1 MKKNMGE
8 VTVKH
13 LKNLQQQVIT
23 EEHSF
28 ISDEP
33 VKLKGDG
40 LGPNPYDL
48 LLAALGSCTSMTLKI
63 YARHKGIPLDSVEV
77 NLSYKRIYDKDCKEC
92 SDKEKFLHKITNK
105 IKLIG
110 DLTDEQRQRLLEI
123 ATKCPVYKTL
133 TSRLEINDILDD
145 EQPADQTI
153 D

>member
-1 MKKNMGE
+1 MGE

-13 LKNLQQQVIT
+13 LQNLQQQVIT
-23 EEHSF
+23 DGHSF

-48 LLAALGSCTSMTLKI
+48 LLAGLGSCTSMTLKL
-63 YARHKGIPLDSVEV
+63 YAKHKNIPLKSVEV
-77 NLSYKRIYDKDCKEC
+77 KLSYSRIYDNDCRDC
-92 SDKEKFLHKITNK
+92 TADEKFLHKITTR

-123 ATKCPVYKTL
+123 ARRCPVHKTL
-133 TSRLEINDILDD
+133 ISRIEIENSLA
-145 EQPADQTI
+145 EAD
-153 D
+153 

>member
-1 MKKNMGE
+1 MGE
-8 VTVKH
+8 VIVKH

-63 YARHKGIPLDSVEV
+63 YARHKNIPLDSVEV
-77 NLSYKRIYDKDCKEC
+77 KLSYKRIYDKDCQEC
-92 SDKEKFLHKITNK
+92 SDKEKFLHKITTK

-123 ATKCPVYKTL
+123 ATHCPVYKTL
-133 TSRLEINDILDD
+133 TSRLEIIDELDK
-145 EQPADQTI
+145 EQQSTMEAD
-153 D
+153 